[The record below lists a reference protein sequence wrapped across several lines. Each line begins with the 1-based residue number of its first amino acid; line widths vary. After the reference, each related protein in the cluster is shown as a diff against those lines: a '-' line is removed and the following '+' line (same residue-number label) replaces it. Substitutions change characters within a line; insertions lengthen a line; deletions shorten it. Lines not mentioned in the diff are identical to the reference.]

1 MIAFDTNLL
10 LRLTVLDDA
19 KQAQA
24 AGAIV
29 ERALAARDEIYIN
42 PVALS
47 EFTWTLDR
55 TYKANRREQAA
66 AVRQFLDCPPYRM
79 FDSAVVES
87 ALDYFE
93 SSKAD
98 FSDCLI
104 GAMNKAI
111 PARTTYTFDK
121 AAASLDVFS
130 LPPKV

>member
-19 KQAQA
+19 KQAKA
-24 AGAIV
+24 AGNIV
-29 ERALAARDEIYIN
+29 ERALASREEIYIN

-47 EFTWTLDR
+47 EFAWTLDR
-55 TYKANRREQAA
+55 SYKASRRELAA
-66 AVRQFLDCPPYRM
+66 AVRLFLDCPPYRM
-79 FDSAVVES
+79 FNSEVVET

-104 GAMNKAI
+104 GAMNEAL
-111 PARTTYTFDK
+111 PVQTTYTFDK
-121 AAASLDVFS
+121 AAISLNVFT

>member
-19 KQAQA
+19 EQAMSA
-24 AGAIV
+24 TAIV
-29 ERALAARDEIYIN
+29 ESALASREEIYIN

-47 EFTWTLDR
+47 EFAWTLDR

-79 FDSAVVES
+79 FDSDVVET
-87 ALDYFE
+87 ALNHFE

-104 GAMNKAI
+104 GAMNEAL
-111 PARTTYTFDK
+111 PVHTTYTFDK
-121 AAASLDVFS
+121 AAASLNVFT